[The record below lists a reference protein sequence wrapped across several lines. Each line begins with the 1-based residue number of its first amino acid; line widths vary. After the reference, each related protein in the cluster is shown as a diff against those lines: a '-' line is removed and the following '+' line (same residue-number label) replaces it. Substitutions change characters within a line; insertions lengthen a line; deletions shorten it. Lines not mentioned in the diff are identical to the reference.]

1 MKFLDGVNVTYV
13 HKNEKSNLSK
23 LLNQI
28 TKSETKIELK
38 PVNGKYYGNF
48 RIEFYAPIESI
59 PTIKLTGFLTSD
71 NPIEWLMEK
80 DDQSAIVIDKIFHV
94 VDTEIIEIDES
105 KPVVAVILDQ
115 YKVYALVNSELTKDF
130 TLNQLVEAALKRLF
144 EVYFDDEFR
153 PEEYDVEVHPELT
166 DYFL

>member
-1 MKFLDGVNVTYV
+1 
-13 HKNEKSNLSK
+13 
-23 LLNQI
+23 
-28 TKSETKIELK
+28 
-38 PVNGKYYGNF
+38 VNGKYYGNF

-115 YKVYALVNSELTKDF
+115 YKVYALVNTSSQRILH
-130 TLNQLVEAALKRLF
+130 LINS
-144 EVYFDDEFR
+144 
-153 PEEYDVEVHPELT
+153 
-166 DYFL
+166 